1 MTNSGDGIISVYNV
15 NTKKQLKI
23 ISIPGKKGLIERT
36 LYHTPR
42 PGNILMHP
50 NGLYAFV
57 ANSNANKIEI
67 IDIQTLTLVSTI
79 ETRLVPEGIAF
90 VD

>member
-1 MTNSGDGIISVYNV
+1 MTNSGDGIISIYNSHLK
-15 NTKKQLKI
+15 TLIKKI
-23 ISIPGKKGLIERT
+23 TIPGKKGFIQRT

-57 ANSNANKIEI
+57 ANSNANKIEV
-67 IDIQTLTLVSTI
+67 IDMQTFSLVSTI
-79 ETRLVPEGIAF
+79 GTGLVPEGIAF
-90 VD
+90 AD